1 MFMVF
6 RRRVLMMVLAGVAVS
21 AMIFGSFLRFSSQS
35 VELNS
40 RLIVVDAGHGGMDG
54 GGVGVSQVLEK
65 DLNLSVAKKLEQALK
80 DNGYQVVMTRTEDV
94 SLHDDDK
101 TTVRQQKN
109 SDLKNRAEIANRQNA
124 GLFISIH
131 MNKFESPDV
140 KGAQVFYRS
149 DDEKGASYAKSMM
162 AELKKLD
169 EKNHRV
175 EKPLPNPNLTFKKL
189 NVPGVLVEC
198 GFLSNAEEEKKL
210 QDDSYQSALVKA
222 IVAGVQAEK

>member
-6 RRRVLMMVLAGVAVS
+6 RRRVLIMVLAGVTVS
-21 AMIFGSFLRFSSQS
+21 AMLFGSFLRFSTQS

-40 RLIVVDAGHGGMDG
+40 KLIVVDAGHGGMDG

-65 DLNLSVAKKLEQALK
+65 DLNLSVAKKLESALK
-80 DNGYQVVMTRTEDV
+80 ENGYQVIMTRTEDV

-109 SDLKNRAEIANRQNA
+109 SDLKNRAELANRQNA

-131 MNKFESPDV
+131 MNKFESSDV
-140 KGAQVFYRS
+140 KGAQVFYKS
-149 DDEKGASYAKSMM
+149 TDTLGAEYAKNIMT
-162 AELKKLD
+162 ELKKLD
-169 EKNHRV
+169 KQNHRV

-198 GFLSNAEEEKKL
+198 GFLSNQEEEKKL
-210 QDDSYQSALVKA
+210 QDDSYQIALVKA
-222 IVAGVQAEK
+222 IVAGMQSVK